1 MAKKNHNKDEPAPKP
16 VTDSRF
22 KAVHNDPRFRLPL
35 SRHMKVKVDER
46 FLKKELEKL
55 NALSRGAKID
65 RYGRKLK
72 EKNVRDDL
80 KKFYEMSDSEESED
94 SGSEGDSENDAETD
108 AIDDDAVAAE
118 LKRLDKLAEAKEA
131 HSLALEAETSSSLE
145 LEGSRD
151 SDLDSDLLESDS
163 DLDSDLDDSDSSA
176 ELDLEIEE
184 TKPDEG
190 EPTKR
195 FAAVNMDFDN
205 IRAVDLF
212 ALFQLFVEA
221 GDIVLVTIY
230 PSQYGKEQMARE
242 EREGPP
248 KDLFKSK
255 KKKKAADSDSDA
267 SDVEID
273 VNDPEALARAA
284 KKLYADAED
293 KDLGDYDSRALRRY
307 QLQRLRYYYAVVE
320 CRLVKA
326 AKTIYSNC
334 DGSEYELTANVFDLR
349 YIPDDMDFD
358 EDEPKDQCFEVPAR
372 YKPLLEFVT
381 DALTHSKAKLTWD
394 ETPRERL
401 ALAQKAFSQKEV
413 EDMDLKA
420 YLALGLDLED
430 GSDKEAKA
438 DANKYK
444 LLLGGFKL
452 KFGKADGANED
463 EDDVDMEIT
472 FNPGLDVAAA
482 EAEAKRVEEELT
494 IAAYKR
500 KEKERRQA
508 RLERAKARK
517 AAEKA
522 AAEENADQEDLAVA
536 SKGELELLT
545 MDDDADNKHFTMK
558 DVLKAEKAKKGKKK
572 NKRKH
577 GDDDAAQQVV
587 ELFKADLDDDR
598 FREVFESHDYAI
610 DPTNTEYKQTLTMK
624 QILEERGKR
633 KKRKH
638 DKTIEGSGKDGK
650 LEVESLVSKLK
661 RKHGKKQ

>member
-35 SRHMKVKVDER
+35 SRLMKVKVDER

-55 NALSRGAKID
+55 NALTRGAKID

-108 AIDDDAVAAE
+108 AIDDDEVAAE

-255 KKKKAADSDSDA
+255 KKRKADDSDSDA

-273 VNDPEALARAA
+273 VNDPEALAKAA

-420 YLALGLDLED
+420 YLALDLDLEG

-438 DANKYK
+438 DASKYK

-452 KFGKADGANED
+452 KFGKADDNGNE

-482 EAEAKRVEEELT
+482 EAEAKRIEEELT

-577 GDDDAAQQVV
+577 DDDDAAQQVV

-638 DKTIEGSGKDGK
+638 DNGNEGSGKDGK

>member
-22 KAVHNDPRFRLPL
+22 KAVHNDPRFRLPS

-46 FLKKELEKL
+46 FSKKELEKL
-55 NALSRGAKID
+55 NASSRGAKID

-131 HSLALEAETSSSLE
+131 HSSASEAETSSSSE
-145 LEGSRD
+145 SEGSRD
-151 SDLDSDLLESDS
+151 SDLDSDSSESDS
-163 DLDSDLDDSDSSA
+163 DSDSDSDDSDSSA
-176 ELDLEIEE
+176 ESDLEIEE

-212 ALFQLFVEA
+212 ASFQSFVEA
-221 GDIVLVTIY
+221 GDIVSVTIY

-293 KDLGDYDSRALRRY
+293 KDSGDYDSRALRRY

-320 CRLVKA
+320 CRSVKA

-334 DGSEYELTANVFDLR
+334 DGSEYESTANVFDLR

-372 YKPLLEFVT
+372 YKPSSEFVT

-420 YLALGLDLED
+420 YLASGSDSED

-444 LLLGGFKL
+444 SLLGGFKS

-482 EAEAKRVEEELT
+482 EAEAKRVEEEST

-522 AAEENADQEDLAVA
+522 AAEENADQEDSAVA

-587 ELFKADLDDDR
+587 ESFKADLDDDR

-610 DPTNTEYKQTLTMK
+610 DPTNTEYKQTSTMK

-650 LEVESLVSKLK
+650 SEVESLVSKLK